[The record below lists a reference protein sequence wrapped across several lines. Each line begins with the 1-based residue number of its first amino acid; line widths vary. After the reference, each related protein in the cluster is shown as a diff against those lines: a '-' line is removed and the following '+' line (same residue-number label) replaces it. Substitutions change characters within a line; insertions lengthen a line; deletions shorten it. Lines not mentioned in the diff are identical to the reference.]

1 MTLFDHACLT
11 TLRGLLVRQ
20 RKGLCHRY
28 CVCVCVCVQDATP
41 NVVDDF
47 DRIFKLDKL
56 HVLSSGSS
64 RPPRGWDR
72 NLTDDRGTVMT
83 FKRRATKLGSTWSTD
98 TGRHHP
104 PYS

>member
-1 MTLFDHACLT
+1 MSHNSPWTVSPT
-11 TLRGLLVRQ
+11 TQRIMPPLLR
-20 RKGLCHRY
+20 
-28 CVCVCVCVQDATP
+28 VCVCVCVQDATP